1 MQIGIRRRGG
11 IGLRTCLKSM
21 RPYGHESSNLSDA
34 TMNIEIKKLAEL
46 LVSMVIGSS
55 QLEGE
60 CYLTKED
67 RAEMIRKTE

>member
-1 MQIGIRRRGG
+1 
-11 IGLRTCLKSM
+11 
-21 RPYGHESSNLSDA
+21 
-34 TMNIEIKKLAEL
+34 MNIEIKKLAEL